1 MARPKV
7 RIRCH
12 GAFIQ
17 ECHELAVSFD
27 EQSCCVPALDWRT
40 TLPPLS
46 LRRMGTNKFARYC
59 TPKLIFLHA
68 ESVSLFGRSYRIMNY
83 LLLAGLVWEKNT
95 IVDWKFTIA
104 YEQTNRLLISFF
116 DKPIKFFLECY
127 LNASIHTRA
136 PLPAH
141 ANSDWYAR
149 AHALT
154 INSKIWVDTK
164 RVLIHLKKRVPIS
177 RRPQQ

>member
-1 MARPKV
+1 MCLLVGWALFADKSVPPNFQFASRTLLRSRQSFSHAVGLCTKQSFVVARPKV

-12 GAFIQ
+12 CAFIQ

-68 ESVSLFGRSYRIMNY
+68 ESVMGRGKLQVIDVNKHRDC
-83 LLLAGLVWEKNT
+83 T
-95 IVDWKFTIA
+95 
-104 YEQTNRLLISFF
+104 
-116 DKPIKFFLECY
+116 
-127 LNASIHTRA
+127 A
-136 PLPAH
+136 PHVFAFH
-141 ANSDWYAR
+141 KS
-149 AHALT
+149 
-154 INSKIWVDTK
+154 
-164 RVLIHLKKRVPIS
+164 
-177 RRPQQ
+177 